1 MVTLSTRRR
10 AVAAILVTL
19 ALWPAA
25 QFQLVQVY
33 DVSPW
38 KLFGWAM
45 YCRSSPQVSTEVF
58 SVAGDGRLRLLKP
71 GSLSASARLSLTRY
85 HKRWERLGR
94 LSRPDAAAGLI
105 LEEREDIPGLEVVSS
120 SRSLRHGVWELRTE
134 RTRFERTAEGVEASS
149 RDVSRRRR

>member
-1 MVTLSTRRR
+1 
-10 AVAAILVTL
+10 
-19 ALWPAA
+19 
-25 QFQLVQVY
+25 
-33 DVSPW
+33 
-38 KLFGWAM
+38 M

-105 LEEREDIPGLEVVSS
+105 LEEREDIPGLEVVS
-120 SRSLRHGVWELRTE
+120 RARTLRHGVWELRTE
-134 RTRFERTAEGVEASS
+134 RTRFERTSEGVEASS